1 MPGLSAFLGF
11 HYNLFLVALSIGV
24 ATFAAYTAFD
34 ITECATQVRS
44 WKHQILWVALGGFTL
59 GGGIWSMHFI
69 GMLALH
75 LDIPVRYDLP
85 LTLASLAIADIAAGF
100 ALFQVAQP
108 IWNWSHRIS
117 GAVIMGG
124 AVAMMHYIGM
134 TAIRI
139 PATMEM
145 DHHII
150 GISVLIAIGASGA
163 AQWILRRFDQVSYAR
178 ELWRWCASF
187 VMGLAVSAMHYTAMY
202 GVRFI
207 PEHHSTLNLVDGIEA
222 NRLAELVGAGTL
234 VFCGITL
241 VITLS
246 QRRRALQASLL
257 ELQNAQMRLIQ
268 AEKLSSV
275 GQLSAGISHEINNPL
290 AFLKGNL
297 SYLEL
302 TMNDLID
309 VVTLTEHHTGN
320 QITAITERLDE
331 IDWDFVREDLPKS
344 IQSMHTGIARI
355 QDIVKS
361 LEVFSSC
368 NESEIKSVNLCA
380 RIDDALKLL
389 SQRLAVNDNRPEI
402 IVERNYEELPSFECL
417 SGEML
422 QAIFSFLDNAI
433 DAIEQRWK
441 MDDQQIGKITITTRL
456 LSGQNIYL
464 SITDNGIGFD
474 AKLES
479 RLFEPF
485 FTTKAPGKGTGL
497 GLTLA
502 LQTIQQ
508 HGGTLSLL
516 PTQSGTR
523 VEITLPVNEV
533 GTLACEL
540 SKFSV
545 P

>member
-1 MPGLSAFLGF
+1 MLNPVLD
-11 HYNLFLVALSIGV
+11 YNPFLVALSVGI

-34 ITECATQVRS
+34 TTECATQVRS
-44 WKHQILWVALGGFTL
+44 LKRQILWVTLGGFTL

-75 LDIPVRYDLP
+75 LEIPVRYDMT
-85 LTLASLAIADIAAGF
+85 LTLASLAIAAVAAGF

-108 IWNWSHRIS
+108 VWNLRHQVA
-117 GAVIMGG
+117 GAVIMGS
-124 AVAMMHYIGM
+124 AVAMMHYVGM
-134 TAIRI
+134 AAIRI

-145 DHHII
+145 NH
-150 GISVLIAIGASGA
+150 GIVAVSIAIAIVASGA
-163 AQWILRRFDQVSYAR
+163 AQWILRRFDQVSHAR
-178 ELWRWCASF
+178 ELWRWCASL
-187 VMGLAVSAMHYTAMY
+187 VMGLAVSTMHYTAML

-207 PEHHSTLNLVDGIEA
+207 PDPLATLSIGDGLNA
-222 NRLAELVGAGTL
+222 NRLAEIVGAGTL
-234 VFCGITL
+234 VLCGVTL

-246 QRRRALQASLL
+246 ERRRALQASLL
-257 ELQNAQMRLIQ
+257 DLQNTQMRLIQ

-290 AFLKGNL
+290 AFLRGNL
-297 SYLEL
+297 AYLEL
-302 TMNDLID
+302 TISDLISI
-309 VVTLTEHHTGN
+309 VTLVGQHPSDQPDT
-320 QITAITERLDE
+320 ITEKLDE
-331 IDWDFVREDLPKS
+331 VDWEFVREDLPKS
-344 IQSMHTGIARI
+344 IQSMQNGITRI

-380 RIDDALKLL
+380 RIDDAVTLL
-389 SQRLAVNDNRPEI
+389 SQRLEAIDDRPEI
-402 IVERNYEELPSFECL
+402 TIERQYEELPKFECL

-422 QAIFSFLDNAI
+422 QAIFSLLDNAI

-441 MDDQQIGKITITTRL
+441 TGDHQIGNITIATQML
-456 LSGQNIYL
+456 NKNNIHL

-474 AKLES
+474 PKLES

-502 LQTIQQ
+502 LQTIRQ
-508 HGGTLSLL
+508 HGGTLNLV
-516 PTQSGTR
+516 PAVTGAR
-523 VEITLPVNEV
+523 AEISLPVYEI
-533 GTLACEL
+533 GTLACDL
-540 SKFSV
+540 SRL
-545 P
+545 PRPNP

>member
-1 MPGLSAFLGF
+1 
-11 HYNLFLVALSIGV
+11 
-24 ATFAAYTAFD
+24 
-34 ITECATQVRS
+34 
-44 WKHQILWVALGGFTL
+44 
-59 GGGIWSMHFI
+59 
-69 GMLALH
+69 
-75 LDIPVRYDLP
+75 
-85 LTLASLAIADIAAGF
+85 
-100 ALFQVAQP
+100 
-108 IWNWSHRIS
+108 
-117 GAVIMGG
+117 
-124 AVAMMHYIGM
+124 
-134 TAIRI
+134 
-139 PATMEM
+139 
-145 DHHII
+145 
-150 GISVLIAIGASGA
+150 
-163 AQWILRRFDQVSYAR
+163 
-178 ELWRWCASF
+178 
-187 VMGLAVSAMHYTAMY
+187 
-202 GVRFI
+202 
-207 PEHHSTLNLVDGIEA
+207 
-222 NRLAELVGAGTL
+222 
-234 VFCGITL
+234 
-241 VITLS
+241 
-246 QRRRALQASLL
+246 
-257 ELQNAQMRLIQ
+257 MRLIQ

-309 VVTLTEHHTGN
+309 VVTLTEYHTGN

-441 MDDQQIGKITITTRL
+441 MDDQQIGKMTITTRL

>member
-44 WKHQILWVALGGFTL
+44 WKRQILWVALGGFTL

-441 MDDQQIGKITITTRL
+441 MDDQQIGKMTITTRL

-508 HGGTLSLL
+508 HGGTLSLV